1 MPHSRVR
8 RLVVPALVGLAL
20 GATGCSSGAVTDPA
34 GVPGVAAQVGDVRI
48 DQSTVDRT
56 ARAIC
61 ADLEPQFV
69 ERGAPVAM
77 AQVKQYALSLL
88 AARAQAEQVAAEYD
102 VEPGPQVAEDEA
114 GWEERAERVPS
125 DLVDDFV
132 TAMSTETL
140 LTSLLTQAG
149 EASLR
154 EEGVRRPTEDQVVER
169 GGELFAQWAEQ
180 AEITIDPRY
189 AVVAVDGALQP
200 ANTGLSVPVSA
211 AAIQAWAETT
221 DPQQSDP
228 DRVAALPD
236 TQRCG

>member
-8 RLVVPALVGLAL
+8 RLVPALAGLAL
-20 GATGCSSGAVTDPA
+20 LGVTGCSSGAVTDPA
-34 GVPGVAAQVGDVRI
+34 GTPGVAAQVGDVRI
-48 DQSTVDRT
+48 EQSTVDHT

-69 ERGAPVAM
+69 EQGAPVAM

-102 VEPGPQVAEDEA
+102 VQPGPEVAEDAA
-114 GWEERAERVPS
+114 GWEERSERVPS

-132 TAMSTETL
+132 TAMSTEAL

-149 EASLR
+149 EVSLL
-154 EEGVRRPTEDQVVER
+154 EEGVRRPTEEEVVQR
-169 GGELFAQWAEQ
+169 GSDLFAQWAEQ

-189 AVVAVDGALQP
+189 GVVAVDGALQP
-200 ANTGLSVPVSA
+200 ADTGLSVPVSA
-211 AAIQAWAETT
+211 AAVQAWVEAN
-221 DPQQSDP
+221 DPQAADP
-228 DRVAALPD
+228 DRVAALPE